1 MKASDNM
8 RIIRELQ
15 NDPIAHGIF
24 IAVVTRIIGSLINA
38 VPFAVA
44 AKDCERLSKT
54 KTNPC
59 EAHVIRALSYR

>member
-15 NDPIAHGIF
+15 SDPIAHGIY
-24 IAVVTRIIGSLINA
+24 IAVVTGIIGSLINW
-38 VPFAVA
+38 VPYCAA

-59 EAHVIRALSYR
+59 EARTALMIAYK

>member
-8 RIIRELQ
+8 RIIKELR

-24 IAVVTRIIGSLINA
+24 IAVVTGVIGSLINW
-38 VPFAVA
+38 VPYYAA

-59 EAHVIRALSYR
+59 EAHAIRALSYR